1 VNALKFVHRREP
13 GAHLPLVAA
22 RGCSENSPMK
32 LDAVQQA
39 AQEQFA
45 RQSRNYGAKHILA
58 DVSDVIA
65 ALQKIPLPAR
75 ARVLDV
81 ATGAGHTGL
90 HLASLGHDVTCADL
104 APPMLDRV
112 REAAAERGLAVETRQ
127 HAAEELPYADA
138 SFDLVTSRIAPHHF
152 SSPESFIRESA
163 RVLRPGGWFLLIDGS
178 VQDDEREAEEWLHQ
192 VEKRRDPS
200 HHRLLTP
207 RAWTQLCAA
216 NGLRVQSAE
225 LHPMKQPDLEWY
237 FETAATSA
245 ENRTAVRQLIADA
258 PASARTLFRLGE
270 EDGRIV
276 WWWPRLTL
284 IAQRA

>member
-1 VNALKFVHRREP
+1 
-13 GAHLPLVAA
+13 
-22 RGCSENSPMK
+22 MK

-45 RQSRNYGAKHILA
+45 RRSRNYGAKHILA

-65 ALQKIPLPAR
+65 ALEKITLPVH

-90 HLASLGHDVTCADL
+90 HLASLGHAVTASDL
-104 APPMLDRV
+104 AQPMLDRV
-112 REAAAERGLAVETRQ
+112 REAAAERWLSVDTRL
-127 HAAEELPYADA
+127 HPAEELPYPDA

-152 SSPESFIRESA
+152 SSPESFIRETA

-178 VQDDEREAEEWLHQ
+178 VPDDQPEAEEWLHR
-192 VEKRRDPS
+192 VEKLRDPS

-216 NGLRVQSAE
+216 SGLHVQSAE
-225 LHPMKQPDLEWY
+225 LKPMKQPDLEWY
-237 FETAATSA
+237 FETAATSP
-245 ENRTAVRQLIADA
+245 ENRAQVRQLIAAA
-258 PASARTLFRLGE
+258 PVAARTQFLLGE